1 MGAIR
6 HIHFVGIGGI
16 GMSGIARVLTEL
28 GFTVTGS
35 DSNPNGMCAKLNAA
49 GAKVFKGHR
58 AENVNGADLVVRSSA
73 IDDAN
78 PEVRKANER
87 GIPVIQRA
95 RMLGM
100 LMNSQVGIAI
110 AGTHGK
116 TSTSAMVATML
127 EFAGLDPTCV
137 IGGIIDKFQANW
149 KLGHGNYFVAEA
161 DESDGSL
168 IELNPHIAIVTNIE
182 DDHLDYY
189 GNHENLKRTFVHFL
203 EKIDPNGVG
212 IVSADCPTINALKH
226 KISRPL
232 FTYGIKNGADLKAV
246 NIEENDFQTCFDVL
260 LYGEEL
266 GRICLNAL
274 GRFNILNALAAIAVG
289 LQLEIPFTAIKKG
302 IETFKNVKRRFELIA
317 ALSNGIRVYDDY
329 AHHPSEVRATLDSAR
344 HSHTGRVV
352 SVFQPHRYSRT
363 KEIGK
368 KFGSAFLSADEI
380 IVTDIYAAG
389 EEPID
394 HVNADIIIK
403 AIKKNT
409 RANVTYIPDVKQV
422 AGYLED
428 KLQPNDLVITLGAG
442 DVYKVAHEVADKLNM
457 AEQAVYRA

>member
-1 MGAIR
+1 MGTIR

-28 GFTVTGS
+28 GFTVSGS
-35 DSNPNGMCAKLNAA
+35 DSKPNGMCEKLTAA
-49 GAKVFKGHR
+49 GAKVFKGHK
-58 AENVNGADLVVRSSA
+58 ASNVKGADLVVRSSA
-73 IDDAN
+73 IDDNN
-78 PEVRKANER
+78 PEIINAFDS

-100 LMNSQVGIAI
+100 LMNSQTGIAV

-116 TSTSAMVATML
+116 TTTSAIIATML
-127 EFAGLDPTCV
+127 EAAGLDPTCG

-189 GNHENLKRTFVHFL
+189 GNHENLKRTFAHFL
-203 EKIDPNGVG
+203 DKIDPNGVG
-212 IVSADCPTINALKH
+212 IVSADCATIKELAP

-232 FTYGIKNGADLKAV
+232 FYYGIENGADLKAA
-246 NIEENDFQTCFDVL
+246 NITEGDFQTCFDVI
-260 LYGEEL
+260 LYGDKL
-266 GRICLNAL
+266 GHICLNAL

-289 LQLEIPFTAIKKG
+289 LKLDIPFDTIRRG
-302 IETFKNVKRRFELIA
+302 IELFKGVKRRFELVA
-317 ALSNGIRVYDDY
+317 ALSNGIRIYDDY

-344 HSHTGRVV
+344 QNHDGRVV

-368 KFGSAFLSADEI
+368 KFGSAFNSADEI

-394 HVNADIIIK
+394 RINAEIIVK
-403 AIKKNT
+403 AIKKKT

-428 KLQPNDLVITLGAG
+428 KLQPNDLLITLGAG
-442 DVYKVAHEVADKLNM
+442 DVYKVAYEIANRLNP
-457 AEQAVYRA
+457 APQAAYRA